1 MIYLRN
7 GCYQKGGMGNGEW
20 GMGNGEWG
28 MVVSGNTKKIKM
40 ESAQ

>member
-7 GCYQKGGMGNGEW
+7 GCYQKGKW
-20 GMGNGEWG
+20 GVGNGEWG